1 MSQTNFKLGFSQQ
14 KRKKKMLMK
23 QLGTNTVMR
32 QLGYKMI
39 K

>member
-1 MSQTNFKLGFSQQ
+1 
-14 KRKKKMLMK
+14 MLMK

-32 QLGYKMI
+32 QQTIGLENDQVTKRLP